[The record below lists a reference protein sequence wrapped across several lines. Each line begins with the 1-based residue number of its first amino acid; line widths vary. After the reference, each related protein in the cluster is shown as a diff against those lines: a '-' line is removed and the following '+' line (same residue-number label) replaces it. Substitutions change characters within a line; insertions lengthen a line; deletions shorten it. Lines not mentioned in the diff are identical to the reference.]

1 MTNDLENEVNEKK
14 DKKLQYHHG
23 IELTT
28 YSITPERLTQWAMWP
43 ADDSGVKLQYK
54 VAQTRPVNITRMR
67 DRSYKRDWSVWYT
80 ARLPIAASVE

>member
-28 YSITPERLTQWAMWP
+28 YSITPAWLITELWP
-43 ADDSGVKLQYK
+43 AGESGVKLQYK
-54 VAQTRPVNITRMR
+54 VAQTCVTILQ
-67 DRSYKRDWSVWYT
+67 
-80 ARLPIAASVE
+80 A

>member
-28 YSITPERLTQWAMWP
+28 YSITPERLTQ
-43 ADDSGVKLQYK
+43 
-54 VAQTRPVNITRMR
+54 
-67 DRSYKRDWSVWYT
+67 
-80 ARLPIAASVE
+80 